1 VAGGGAH
8 CRLDVQ
14 WKEWSKVRFVIVH
27 YHLYKNAGTTIDDV
41 LARNFPEHE
50 RGTIEGEFPWSEVSP
65 AELLDYVLANPR
77 LRVIS
82 SHQARLPL
90 PEHPDI
96 TFLPIV
102 FLRHPIDR
110 FGSVYRFERQQ
121 ELALPTATSKS
132 ARSSSLSAF
141 AEWVVSREAN
151 AVCRNFQVLIL
162 GAGLREIV
170 ESRATPND
178 YLGALARVK
187 SLPFFGLVEAFD
199 ASLQRLQDY
208 LRPYVGEI
216 DVNYRMLNVSADHT
230 STLDERLQDT
240 ERALGP
246 LLYRELVECNSLDL
260 LLYRDAHDL
269 FVGKR

>member
-1 VAGGGAH
+1 M
-8 CRLDVQ
+8 
-14 WKEWSKVRFVIVH
+14 RFVIVH

-50 RGTIEGEFPWSEVSP
+50 RGILEGEFPWSEVSP
-65 AELLDYVLANPR
+65 AELLEYTLANPG

-96 TFLPIV
+96 TFLPIL

-121 ELALPTATSKS
+121 ALASPTATSQA
-132 ARSSSLSAF
+132 ARNSSMPAF

-162 GAGLREIV
+162 GAGLRDIV
-170 ESRATPND
+170 ESRATPSD
-178 YLGALARVK
+178 YLGALARLK
-187 SLPFFGLVEAFD
+187 ALPFFGIVEEFE
-199 ASLQRLQDY
+199 ASLRRLQDH
-208 LRPYVGEI
+208 LRPYFGEI
-216 DVNYRMLNVSADHT
+216 DLNYQALNVSADLT
-230 STLDERLQDT
+230 STLEERLQDT
-240 ERALGP
+240 ERELGP
-246 LLYRELVECNSLDL
+246 LLYRELVECNALDL
-260 LLYRDAHDL
+260 LLYRDACEL
-269 FVGKR
+269 FAAEQ

>member
-1 VAGGGAH
+1 M
-8 CRLDVQ
+8 
-14 WKEWSKVRFVIVH
+14 RFIIVH

-50 RGTIEGEFPWSEVSP
+50 RGTLEGEYPWSEISP
-65 AELLDYVLANPR
+65 AELLDYALANPG

-96 TFLPIV
+96 TFLPIL

-121 ELALPTATSKS
+121 KLASPTATAQA
-132 ARSSSLSAF
+132 ARDSSMSAF

-170 ESRATPND
+170 ESRATPSD
-178 YLGALARVK
+178 YLGALARLK
-187 SLPFFGLVEAFD
+187 ALPFFGIVEAFD
-199 ASLQRLQDY
+199 ASLRRLQDH
-208 LRPYVGEI
+208 LRPYFGEI
-216 DVNYRMLNVSADHT
+216 DVNYQALNVSADLT
-230 STLDERLQDT
+230 STLEARLQNT
-240 ERALGP
+240 ERELGP
-246 LLYRELVECNSLDL
+246 LLYRELVECNALDL
-260 LLYRDAHDL
+260 LLYRDACEL
-269 FVGKR
+269 FAARQ